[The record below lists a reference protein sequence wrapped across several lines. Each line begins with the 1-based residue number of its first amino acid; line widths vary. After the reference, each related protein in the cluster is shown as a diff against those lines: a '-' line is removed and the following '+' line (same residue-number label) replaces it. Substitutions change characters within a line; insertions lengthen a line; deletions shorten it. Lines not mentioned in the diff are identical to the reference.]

1 MNSENRN
8 NIRITEANS
17 SVDMGERQSA
27 PREGWEK
34 FKKPMIYFLMVIA
47 CVGCLY
53 MIFKP
58 KEENLITENVGFNT
72 AIPQAAD
79 DKLQS
84 DKQKAYEQQLLEQ
97 KDEEKRNALTS
108 LSDYWTD
115 THPTNSVNDQSS
127 VPVSTTKVMQADQN
141 ALVSYRNAQQTLGNF
156 YSRDNTEVDH
166 LRKEISRLK
175 SEAIQ
180 NRTEPKNT
188 TVEDQLQLMEK
199 SYQMAAKYLP
209 APKLPEQTL
218 TQGSTDKKESDK
230 KANLVGVKSIRHSV
244 VSSLYREPSDSVFIA
259 TLNHNRFN
267 GLQSDPGNTVPEN
280 KNSIRAIV
288 HETKTLIAETTVSLR
303 LTESMKLGK
312 SVLPTGTIVRAH
324 GKFEGG
330 RLLLKISSIEHQ
342 GSISPVDIDIYDN
355 DGQIGLYIPYS
366 PEQNAVKDIAANMS
380 QNSGTNIMMTQS
392 AGQQVASDLSRGLIQ
407 GISGYFQKKIRTP
420 KVTVKAG
427 HQVLLVSKK

>member
-8 NIRITEANS
+8 NIRITEGRS
-17 SVDMGERQSA
+17 PVDMKEQHLRPIERL
-27 PREGWEK
+27 EK
-34 FKKPMIYFLMVIA
+34 FKKPLIYFLMVIS
-47 CVGCLY
+47 CVASMYL
-53 MIFKP
+53 IFKP
-58 KEENLITENVGFNT
+58 KDENLMAENIGFNT
-72 AIPQAAD
+72 AVPQAAD

-115 THPTNSVNDQSS
+115 SNLSHSINDQSS
-127 VPVSTTKVMQADQN
+127 VPISTTKVIQTDQN
-141 ALVSYRNAQQTLGNF
+141 ALVSYKGAQQTLGNF

-166 LRKEISRLK
+166 LRREISRLK
-175 SEAIQ
+175 SEIVQ
-180 NRTEPKNT
+180 NTAEPKNT
-188 TVEDQLQLMEK
+188 TLEDQLQLMEK

-209 APKLPEQTL
+209 SPKLQEQAHTKG
-218 TQGSTDKKESDK
+218 TTDNKESDEK
-230 KANLVGVKSIRHSV
+230 TNLVAVKSIQHGV
-244 VSSLYREPSDSVFIA
+244 VSSLHRELSDSVFMA
-259 TLNHNRFN
+259 TLNHKRFN
-267 GLQSDPGNTVPEN
+267 GLQTDLKNTVPEN
-280 KNSIRAIV
+280 KNSIRAII
-288 HETKTLIAETTVSLR
+288 HETKTVIAETTVSLR
-303 LTESMKLGK
+303 LTESMQLGK
-312 SVLPTGTIVRAH
+312 SVLPSGTIVRAL

-330 RLLLKISSIEHQ
+330 RLFLKISSIEYQ
-342 GSISPVDIDIYDN
+342 GSINPVDIDIYDN

-392 AGQQVASDLSRGLIQ
+392 AEQQVAANLSRGLIQ

-427 HQVLLVSKK
+427 HQVFLVSKK

>member
-8 NIRITEANS
+8 NIRITEGRS
-17 SVDMGERQSA
+17 SVDTKEQQLIPFERL
-27 PREGWEK
+27 EK
-34 FKKPMIYFLMVIA
+34 FKKPLIYFLMVIVCIA
-47 CVGCLY
+47 SMYL
-53 MIFKP
+53 IFKP
-58 KEENLITENVGFNT
+58 EDKNLIAENMGFNT
-72 AIPQAAD
+72 AVPQAEN

-115 THPTNSVNDQSS
+115 SHRNNSINDQSS
-127 VPVSTTKVMQADQN
+127 VPVSGNKVIQADQN

-166 LRKEISRLK
+166 LRREISRLK
-175 SEAIQ
+175 SEALQ
-180 NRTEPKNT
+180 HTAEPTNT
-188 TVEDQLQLMEK
+188 SLEDQLQLMEK

-209 APKLPEQTL
+209 SPKLQEQTL
-218 TQGSTDKKESDK
+218 AQITTDNKKSDEK
-230 KANLVGVKSIRHSV
+230 SNLVAVQSIQHSV
-244 VSSLYREPSDSVFIA
+244 VSSLYREPSDSVFMK
-259 TLNHNRFN
+259 TLNQNRFN
-267 GLQSDPGNTVPEN
+267 SLQTNLNNKVPEN

-288 HETKTLIAETTVSLR
+288 HETKTLIAETAVLLR
-303 LTESMKLGK
+303 LTESMQLGK
-312 SVLPTGTIVRAH
+312 SVLPSGTIVRALS
-324 GKFEGG
+324 KFEGG
-330 RLLLKISSIEHQ
+330 RLFLKISSIEYQ
-342 GSISPVDIDIYDN
+342 GSINPVDIDIYDN

-392 AGQQVASDLSRGLIQ
+392 AEQQVAANLSRGLIQ

-427 HQVLLVSKK
+427 HQVFLVSKK

>member
-8 NIRITEANS
+8 NIRITEGRS
-17 SVDMGERQSA
+17 PVDAKEQQLRPIA
-27 PREGWEK
+27 TLEK
-34 FKKPMIYFLMVIA
+34 FKKPLIYFLMVIVCVA
-47 CVGCLY
+47 CIYL
-53 MIFKP
+53 IFKH
-58 KEENLITENVGFNT
+58 KDKNLMAENVGFNT

-115 THPTNSVNDQSS
+115 SHLNNSINDQSP
-127 VPVSTTKVMQADQN
+127 VPLSTNKVIQADQN
-141 ALVSYRNAQQTLGNF
+141 ALVSYTNAQKTLGNF

-166 LRKEISRLK
+166 LRREISRLK
-175 SEAIQ
+175 SEAVQ
-180 NRTEPKNT
+180 NTAEPKNT
-188 TVEDQLQLMEK
+188 TVEEQLKLMEK

-209 APKLPEQTL
+209 SPKLQEQTYIQ
-218 TQGSTDKKESDK
+218 TTTENKESDEK
-230 KANLVGVKSIRHSV
+230 TNLVAVKSIQHSV
-244 VSSLYREPSDSVFIA
+244 ISSLHRELSDSVFMA

-267 GLQSDPGNTVPEN
+267 GLQTDMKNAVQKN

-288 HETKTLIAETTVSLR
+288 HETKTLIAETAVSLR
-303 LTESMKLGK
+303 LTESMQLGK
-312 SVLPTGTIVRAH
+312 SILPSGTIVRALA
-324 GKFEGG
+324 KFESG
-330 RLLLKISSIEHQ
+330 RLFLKISSIEYQ
-342 GSISPVDIDIYDN
+342 GSINPVDIDIYDN

-392 AGQQVASDLSRGLIQ
+392 AGQQAAADLSRGLIQ
-407 GISGYFQKKIRTP
+407 GISGYFQKKIRRP

-427 HQVLLVSKK
+427 HQVFMVSKK

>member
-8 NIRITEANS
+8 NIRIIEGRS
-17 SVDMGERQSA
+17 PVDMKEQQLRPIERL
-27 PREGWEK
+27 EK
-34 FKKPMIYFLMVIA
+34 FKKPLIYFLMAIVCVA
-47 CVGCLY
+47 CIYL
-53 MIFKP
+53 IFKP
-58 KEENLITENVGFNT
+58 KDKNLMAENVGFNT

-97 KDEEKRNALTS
+97 KHEEKRNALNS
-108 LSDYWTD
+108 LSDYWAD
-115 THPTNSVNDQSS
+115 SHLTHSINDQSS
-127 VPVSTTKVMQADQN
+127 VPMVNQADQN

-166 LRKEISRLK
+166 LRREISRLK
-175 SEAIQ
+175 REAVQ
-180 NRTEPKNT
+180 NTAEPTNT
-188 TVEDQLQLMEK
+188 SLEDQLQLMEK

-209 APKLPEQTL
+209 SPKLQEQTR
-218 TQGSTDKKESDK
+218 TQGTTDNKKSDEK
-230 KANLVGVKSIRHSV
+230 SNLVAVQSIQHSV
-244 VSSLYREPSDSVFIA
+244 VSSLYRELSDSVFMA

-267 GLQSDPGNTVPEN
+267 SLQTNLNNKVPEN
-280 KNSIRAIV
+280 KNSIRAII
-288 HETKTLIAETTVSLR
+288 HETKTLIAETAVSLR
-303 LTESMKLGK
+303 LTESMQLGK
-312 SVLPTGTIVRAH
+312 SVLPSGTIVWAL

-330 RLLLKISSIEHQ
+330 RLFLKISSIENK
-342 GSISPVDIDIYDN
+342 GSINPVDIDIYDN
-355 DGQIGLYIPYS
+355 DGQLGLYIPYS

-392 AGQQVASDLSRGLIQ
+392 AGQQVATDLSRGLIQ

-427 HQVLLVSKK
+427 HQVFLVSKK